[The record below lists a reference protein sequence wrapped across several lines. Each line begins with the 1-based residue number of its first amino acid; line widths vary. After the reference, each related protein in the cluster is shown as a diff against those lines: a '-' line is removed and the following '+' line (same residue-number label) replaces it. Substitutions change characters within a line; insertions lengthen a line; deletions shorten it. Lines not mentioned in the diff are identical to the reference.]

1 MYELHNG
8 RITSTVFGEIM
19 SRRDDTSPTAITKH
33 LMGYNKNDR
42 LATLPQLKWGR
53 EKESVVRIDE
63 VFWSYT
69 SRMFAIWPYTYANQF
84 LPI

>member
-42 LATLPQLKWGR
+42 LATLPQLKWEGKR
-53 EKESVVRIDE
+53 
-63 VFWSYT
+63 
-69 SRMFAIWPYTYANQF
+69 N
-84 LPI
+84 L